1 MELIGRTKQ
10 GYPTLNVY
18 VQPRSSRNRCCGM
31 HQDGLKLMVTA
42 PPVDGKANQ
51 AVTAYLAS
59 LFGVKSSSIGL
70 ASGLH
75 TRRKTFYFKT
85 LSEQSLA
92 ERLHSLL

>member
-1 MELIGRTKQ
+1 MELIGRTKH

-31 HQDGLKLMVTA
+31 HHDRLKLMVTA

-51 AVTAYLAS
+51 AVTAYLAL

-70 ASGLH
+70 ASGQH